1 MNNRRA
7 LLKRL
12 QVCDFV
18 LTEVALFLDTHPTD
32 KDALACYQKYLILK
46 RETLTEYTKRFGTI
60 NKDELH
66 SEDRWDWVD
75 QPWPWDNSEV

>member
-1 MNNRRA
+1 MNNRKA

-32 KDALACYQKYLILK
+32 QDALACYQKYLILK
-46 RETLTEYTKRFGTI
+46 RETLTEYTRDLARLTEMSCIAVTGGTG
-60 NKDELH
+60 
-66 SEDRWDWVD
+66 
-75 QPWPWDNSEV
+75 